1 MIAIVTDSTC
11 DLPADIL
18 EKYQIEIVPL
28 TVHFEEDTYYDKIDL
43 DSKEFYTMMESAAA
57 IPTTSQPSVGLFID
71 KYEKLAA
78 EYDQIISIHISSA
91 LSGTCESARL
101 AAAQIDD
108 IEVEIIDSKSTS
120 TGLGFM
126 VLLAAELIKAGKEL
140 KEIKNHI
147 LREREKLT
155 IYFTVN
161 ELNYLQKGGRIGKAQ
176 ALLGSV
182 LNFNPILELSAETGE
197 ITAKE
202 KVRGYTKT
210 NKKMVELALEAAAGS
225 KNINFAY
232 IYGKDSENYQQFK
245 NRLESELKTQ
255 NYFEYQILENEIG
268 TVLSSHTGPLVYGI
282 VIYRGEL
289 LGE

>member
-11 DLPADIL
+11 DLPADL
-18 EKYQIEIVPL
+18 LKKYQIEIVPL
-28 TVHFEEDTYYDKIDL
+28 TVHFEEDTYYDKVDL
-43 DSKEFYTMMESAAA
+43 DSREFYTMMESAAEM
-57 IPTTSQPSVGLFID
+57 PTTSQPSVGFFID

-101 AAAQIDD
+101 AAAQTEG

-120 TGLGFM
+120 TGLGYM
-126 VLLAAELIKAGKEL
+126 VLLAAKLIEAGKEL
-140 KEIKNHI
+140 KEIKETI

-161 ELNYLQKGGRIGKAQ
+161 ELTYLQKGGRIGKAQ

>member
-11 DLPADIL
+11 DLPADVL

-43 DSKEFYTMMESAAA
+43 DSKEFYTMMESEAE

-101 AAAQIDD
+101 AAAQTED

>member
-43 DSKEFYTMMESAAA
+43 DSKEFYTMMESAAE

-108 IEVEIIDSKSTS
+108 LEVEIIDSKSTS

>member
-43 DSKEFYTMMESAAA
+43 DSKEFYTMMESAAE

-108 IEVEIIDSKSTS
+108 LDVEIIDSKSTS

>member
-43 DSKEFYTMMESAAA
+43 DSKEFYTMMESEAE

-71 KYEKLAA
+71 KYEKLSA

-108 IEVEIIDSKSTS
+108 LDVEIIDSKSTS

>member
-1 MIAIVTDSTC
+1 MIALVTDSTC

-18 EKYQIEIVPL
+18 KKYQIEIVPL
-28 TVHFEEDTYYDKIDL
+28 TVHIEEDIYYDKIDL
-43 DSKEFYTMMESAAA
+43 NSKEFYAMMESAAEM
-57 IPTTSQPSVGLFID
+57 PTTSQPSVGLFID

-78 EYDQIISIHISSA
+78 EYDQIISLHLSSV

-101 AAAQIDD
+101 AAAQIEDL
-108 IEVEIIDSKSTS
+108 EVEIIDSKSTS
-120 TGLGFM
+120 TGLGYM
-126 VLLAAELIKAGKEL
+126 VLLAAKLIRAGKEL
-140 KEIKNHI
+140 KEIKETI

-161 ELNYLQKGGRIGKAQ
+161 ELTYLQKGGRIGKAQ

-182 LNFNPILELSAETGE
+182 FNFNPILELSAETGE

-202 KVRGYTKT
+202 KVRGYAKT
-210 NKKMVELALEAAAGS
+210 NKKMVELALEAVAES
-225 KNINFAY
+225 KEVNFAY
-232 IYGKDSENYQQFK
+232 IYGKDSDNYQQFK
-245 NRLESELKTQ
+245 NHLGAELKSQTD
-255 NYFEYQILENEIG
+255 FEYQLLENKIG

-289 LGE
+289 LGK